1 MKITIQQ
8 KDTLIENRKI
18 IIDSQHNYTHEEL
31 ILLYTLHN
39 SIYKTNK
46 TPIKCPSCI
55 QSVII
60 SLQKALSKVI

>member
-18 IIDSQHNYTHEEL
+18 IIDSQHNYTPDEL

-46 TPIKCPSCI
+46 TPIKCASCI
-55 QSVII
+55 QSVMI

>member
-1 MKITIQQ
+1 MKITIEQ
-8 KDTLIENRKI
+8 KNTLIENRKI
-18 IIDSQHNYTHEEL
+18 IIDSQHNYTPDEL
-31 ILLYTLHN
+31 NLLYTLHN

-46 TPIKCPSCI
+46 TPINCASCI

>member
-1 MKITIQQ
+1 MKITTQQ

-18 IIDSQHNYTHEEL
+18 IIDSQHNYTPDEL

-46 TPIKCPSCI
+46 TPIKCTSCI

>member
-8 KDTLIENRKI
+8 KNTLIENRKI
-18 IIDSQHNYTHEEL
+18 IIDSQHNYTPDEL
-31 ILLYTLHN
+31 ILLYNLHN

-46 TPIKCPSCI
+46 TPIKCTSCI

>member
-18 IIDSQHNYTHEEL
+18 IIDSQHNYTPDEL
-31 ILLYTLHN
+31 NLLYTLHN

-46 TPIKCPSCI
+46 TPINCPSCI

>member
-18 IIDSQHNYTHEEL
+18 IIDSQHNYTPDEL

-39 SIYKTNK
+39 RIYKTNK
-46 TPIKCPSCI
+46 EPLKCESCI
-55 QSVII
+55 NAVII